1 MEELYLHDIEVKDVS
16 SSEDSDFP
24 DTTEVWIYASDK
36 KGEPVFVNVKK
47 FKPWFFCDDTLS
59 KNKFEEI
66 INNSKGGWL
75 KNKMS
80 FEMVKRKKLVGF
92 TDNEEFNFAKLSF
105 TNNIPMN
112 YVCLLYTS
120 PSPRDATLSRM
131 PSSA

>member
-75 KNKMS
+75 KNKM
-80 FEMVKRKKLVGF
+80 
-92 TDNEEFNFAKLSF
+92 
-105 TNNIPMN
+105 
-112 YVCLLYTS
+112 
-120 PSPRDATLSRM
+120 
-131 PSSA
+131 